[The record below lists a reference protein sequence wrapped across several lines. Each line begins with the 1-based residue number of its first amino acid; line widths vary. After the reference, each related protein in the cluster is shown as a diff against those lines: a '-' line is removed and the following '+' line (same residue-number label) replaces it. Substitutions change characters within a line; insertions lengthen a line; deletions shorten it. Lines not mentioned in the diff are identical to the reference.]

1 MGGWVSGT
9 SDADIVLYPLL
20 DSKSIG
26 ASGNRARYSN
36 PKFDKEVEMARTVLN
51 PDERKEYYKN
61 AQLII
66 QEDAPLINLYNKNE
80 NIGINKRILGFEYD
94 PTTMHKFKN
103 LDVK

>member
-1 MGGWVSGT
+1 
-9 SDADIVLYPLL
+9 
-20 DSKSIG
+20 
-26 ASGNRARYSN
+26 
-36 PKFDKEVEMARTVLN
+36 MARTVLN